1 VKRNYVS
8 RFTFYIFDGAT
19 SFMNWTI
26 QPAGQ
31 LHGVVSMPG
40 DKSISHRAL
49 MHAALAQG
57 ASRIEN
63 FLHAGVTEAMMRC
76 VRDLGV
82 QVEIEPDGALIV
94 HGGQLRSPTSN
105 LNCGNSGA
113 TIRMLMGALVGQRD
127 LSVTLDGSAG
137 LRRRPMKR
145 VAAPLR
151 LMGAELGDV
160 PPLVIEGKSL
170 HGIEYTM
177 PVASAQVKAAILLA
191 ALRAEGSTII
201 HEPGPSRDHSERLLR
216 SIGVSVVHDNNTV
229 TLTPPDKP
237 LAAFEAIIPGDISSA
252 AFVFAAAALVPN
264 SEVTVTSVGVNKTRT
279 GILDA
284 LVAMGGDV
292 TVSNVREVNGE
303 PIADITVKSSE
314 LRAITVDGEL
324 VVRMIDE
331 FPIFAVL
338 ASQAHGETVVRE
350 AEELRVK
357 ESDRIASLASELRQ
371 LGVQIEERPDG
382 FIITGPT
389 RLCGAVVDSHGDH
402 RLAISLAVAGWIAE
416 GETTVTRAEAYR
428 ESFPNCVELMR
439 ELGASLSA
447 ELSDEG
453 IQRLLDKTR

>member
-1 VKRNYVS
+1 
-8 RFTFYIFDGAT
+8 
-19 SFMNWTI
+19 MNWTI
-26 QPAGQ
+26 ETSSS

-57 ASRIEN
+57 TSRMQN

-82 QVEIEPDGALIV
+82 QLEVESDGTLIV
-94 HGGQLRSPTSN
+94 HGGQLRSPVAN
-105 LNCGNSGA
+105 LDCGNSGA
-113 TIRMLMGALVGQRD
+113 TLRMLMGALVGQRD
-127 LSVTLDGSAG
+127 VFVTLDGSAG

-145 VAAPLR
+145 VAEPLR
-151 LMGAELGDV
+151 LMGADLGDT
-160 PPLVIEGKSL
+160 PPLSIQGKPL
-170 HGIEYTM
+170 RGIEYTM
-177 PVASAQVKAAILLA
+177 LVASAQVKAAILLA
-191 ALRAEGSTII
+191 ALQADGPTII

-216 SIGVSVVHDNNTV
+216 SLGVSVVNDANTV
-229 TLTPPDKP
+229 TLTPPGKP
-237 LAAFEAIIPGDISSA
+237 LVAFDATVPGDISSS

-264 SEVTVTSVGVNKTRT
+264 SEVTVTDVGVNETRT

-292 TVSNVREVNGE
+292 TVANGREVNGE

-314 LRAITVDGEL
+314 LRGIMIDGDL

-338 ASQAHGETVVRE
+338 ASQAQGETIVRE

-357 ESDRIASLASELRQ
+357 ESDRIGSLASELRM
-371 LGVQIEERPDG
+371 LGAQIEECPDG
-382 FIITGPT
+382 FVIVGPT
-389 RLCGAVVDSHGDH
+389 RLRSAVVDSHGDH
-402 RLAISLAVAGWIAE
+402 RLAMSLAVAGMIAE

-428 ESFPNCVELMR
+428 ESFPNFVDLMQGLGGPVR
-439 ELGASLSA
+439 ESH
-447 ELSDEG
+447 E
-453 IQRLLDKTR
+453 